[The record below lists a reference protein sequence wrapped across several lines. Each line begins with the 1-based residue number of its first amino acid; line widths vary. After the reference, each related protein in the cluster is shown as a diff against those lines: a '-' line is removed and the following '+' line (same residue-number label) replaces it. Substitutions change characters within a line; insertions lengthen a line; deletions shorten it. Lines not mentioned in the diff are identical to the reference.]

1 MKKLRVFAIFLLAAA
16 LAAVFTA
23 CRTAPVAGGITGLT
37 PLVRNAAVTGG
48 TLSNGM
54 NWLVM
59 KNTEPENRIYLRLAV
74 KAGAILED
82 DDQKGIAHL
91 VEHMAFN
98 GTEHFAKNDLV
109 DYFESIGMSFGP
121 EINAYTGFDE
131 TVYMLEI
138 PANEPAILEQS
149 LLVMR
154 DWAAGISFDPVEL
167 DKERGVVLE
176 EWRLGRGASG
186 RVQDRQIPFL
196 LNGSR
201 YAERLPIGDPEII
214 KHISR
219 ERVVDFYR
227 QWYRPELMSIILVGD
242 ADPAV
247 LQKAIESSLGTIP
260 PSASKQKRPEYPS
273 RAQKKPGILVIRDP
287 EISYTTIQLMEQ
299 VRSSNARTAADLRRQ
314 IASDMAFSI
323 FNNRLAEKTL
333 AANPQMLA
341 VRAGMQQVAK
351 PGTFSFLGMVPSEG
365 NFMQAFKELLSELAR
380 IEVHGV
386 TAAELEREKSSALD
400 SITQAW
406 LERDK
411 LNSAGYAGGL
421 VQSELYGDVMI
432 SVQDRYDL
440 YRSIVPQIT
449 LAELQTEIDRWY
461 TGRGKLLLVTASE
474 KAADIPSDA
483 ELLAL
488 WQDWKP
494 ETALAAY
501 TENNLD
507 RPLYD
512 LPLNERTGSGKIQK
526 EETVSQNGIKQW
538 TLSNGARVLVY
549 PTAFKANDV
558 LFSAYSKGGS
568 SLESDASFPSA
579 AVATSYAQMSGL
591 NGFSAV
597 ELQKKLAGKT
607 VSAGTW
613 LDENWEGLYG
623 SSSTADME
631 TLFQLVNLSFTRP
644 YFSADAYDALMSQL
658 KTVSRSRLNEP
669 DEVFADFKTHLLYGK
684 EIRRANLSE
693 AFVSAVKAD
702 AAEAAYRARF
712 ADAGDFTFVF
722 AGSLDEAKLKQYVE
736 TYIAGLPS
744 SGTKEEA
751 KPLGITFPSGIRED
765 TLKLGIDRKSRVFLS
780 FGGKTTAGER
790 ESELFDALA
799 SLLQIRLREVIRED
813 MSGSYGVRVSGN
825 LVTYPE
831 TYFETS
837 IEFGCEPGREESLAR
852 AVLEQIEWLEAA
864 PVPETYLT
872 KLRENWRS
880 DQEEGLRNNRFWLN
894 RIVNFSMEGRA
905 LDGIS
910 ATAEVPALLTGER
923 MQELAKKYF
932 DTGNYVKAYLMPK
945 E

>member
-1 MKKLRVFAIFLLAAA
+1 MKKLRVLALFLLAVG
-16 LAAVFTA
+16 LVS
-23 CRTAPVAGGITGLT
+23 CRSYSGTSGSTGST
-37 PLVRNAAVTGG
+37 PLVQNAAVTGG
-48 TLSNGM
+48 KLSNGM
-54 NWLVM
+54 SWLTM
-59 KNTEPENRIYLRLAV
+59 KNSEPENRIYLRLAV

-98 GTEHFAKNDLV
+98 GTEHFAKNDLI

-138 PANEPAILEQS
+138 PADDPAILEQS

-154 DWAAGISFDPVEL
+154 DWATGLSFDPVEL

-176 EWRLGRGASG
+176 EWRLGRGAGG
-186 RVQDRQIPFL
+186 RIQDKQIPFL

-219 ERVVDFYR
+219 DRVVDFYR
-227 QWYRPELMSIILVGD
+227 KWYRPELMSIILVGD
-242 ADPAV
+242 ADTTV
-247 LQKAIESSLGTIP
+247 LQKAVEASLGTIP
-260 PSASKQKRPEYPS
+260 TSASKQKRPEYTS
-273 RAQKKPGILVIRDP
+273 KSEKKPAVLVIRDS

-299 VRSSNARTAADLRRQ
+299 VRTVNTRTAADLRKQ

-333 AANPQMLA
+333 IANPQMLA
-341 VRAGMQQVAK
+341 AQAGMQKVAK

-365 NFMQAFKELLSELAR
+365 NFTQAFKELLTELGR
-380 IEVHGV
+380 IELYGV

-411 LNSAGYAGGL
+411 LNSAGYAGAL

-440 YRSIVPQIT
+440 YQSIVPQIT
-449 LAELQTEIDRWY
+449 LAELKTEIDRWY

-474 KAADIPSDA
+474 KTADIPSDSD
-483 ELLAL
+483 LLSL
-488 WQDWKP
+488 WQNWKP
-494 ETALAAY
+494 ETTLAAY

-512 LPLNERTGSGKIQK
+512 LTGSGKILK
-526 EETVSQNGIKQW
+526 EEIVSRNGIKQW

-549 PTAFKANDV
+549 PTAFKANEV
-558 LFSAYSKGGS
+558 LFTAFSKGGS
-568 SLESDASFPSA
+568 SLSGDADYPSA
-579 AVATSYAQMSGL
+579 AIATSFAQMSGL

-607 VSAGTW
+607 VSVGTW
-613 LDENWEGLYG
+613 LDESWEGVHG
-623 SSSTADME
+623 SSSAGDME

-644 YFSADAYDALMSQL
+644 YFTADAFDALMSQL
-658 KTVSRSRLNEP
+658 HTVVRSRQNEP
-669 DEVFADFKTHLLYGK
+669 NEVFSDLKRRLLYGTNV
-684 EIRRANLSE
+684 RRANFNE
-693 AFVSAVKAD
+693 EIVTAMKAGN
-702 AAEAAYRARF
+702 AETAYRQRF

-722 AGSLDEAKLKQYVE
+722 VGSLDEPKLKQLVE
-736 TYIAGLPS
+736 TYIAVLPS
-744 SGTKEEA
+744 SGTKETA
-751 KPLGITFPSGIRED
+751 RPLGINFPSGIRED
-765 TLKLGIDRKSRVFLS
+765 TLRMGIDPKSQVFLA
-780 FGGKTTAGER
+780 FGGKPITGER
-790 ESELFDALA
+790 ETELFKALNA
-799 SLLQIRLREVIRED
+799 LLQIRLREVIRED
-813 MSGSYGVRVSGN
+813 MSGSYGVRVSGF
-825 LVTYPE
+825 LETYPE
-831 TYFETS
+831 SSFETS
-837 IEFGCEPGREESLAR
+837 IEFGCEPGREESLSK
-852 AVLEQIEWLEAA
+852 AVFEQIEWLKSA
-864 PVPETYLT
+864 PVPESYIT
-872 KLRENWRS
+872 KLRENWRR

-894 RIVNFSMEGRA
+894 RIFSFSTEGRP

-910 ATAEVPALLTGER
+910 ATSDVTALLTGVR

-932 DTGNYVKAYLMPK
+932 NTGNYVKAYLMPK
-945 E
+945 K

>member
-1 MKKLRVFAIFLLAAA
+1 MKKLRVFAIFLLGAALAAA
-16 LAAVFTA
+16 LAA
-23 CRTAPVAGGITGLT
+23 CRTVPGDGGITGRT
-37 PLVRNAAVTGG
+37 PLVRNAVVTGG

-54 NWLVM
+54 SWLTM
-59 KNTEPENRIYLRLAV
+59 RNSEPENRIYLRLAV
-74 KAGAILED
+74 RAGAILED

-98 GTEHFAKNDLV
+98 GTEHFAKNDLI

-138 PANEPAILEQS
+138 PADDPAILEQS

-154 DWAAGISFDPVEL
+154 DWAAGISFDPAEL
-167 DKERGVVLE
+167 DKERGVVIE

-201 YAERLPIGDPEII
+201 YAGRLPIGDPEII
-214 KHISR
+214 KKIPR

-227 QWYRPELMSIILVGD
+227 KWYRPELMSIILVGD

-247 LQKAIESSLGTIP
+247 LQKAVEASLGTIP
-260 PSASKQKRPEYPS
+260 ASASKQKRPEYPS
-273 RAQKKPGILVIRDP
+273 KAQKKPGVLVIRDP

-341 VRAGMQQVAK
+341 VQAGMQQVAK

-365 NFMQAFKELLSELAR
+365 NFTQAFKELLAELGR
-380 IEVHGV
+380 IELHGV
-386 TAAELEREKSSALD
+386 TEAELEREKSSALD
-400 SITQAW
+400 GITQAW

-440 YRSIVPQIT
+440 YRAIVPQIT
-449 LAELQTEIDRWY
+449 LAELKNEIDRWY
-461 TGRGKLLLVTASE
+461 TGRGKLLLVTSSE
-474 KAADIPSDA
+474 KATDIPSDA
-483 ELLAL
+483 ELLDL
-488 WQDWKP
+488 WQNWKP
-494 ETALAAY
+494 ETVLAAY

-512 LPLNERTGSGKIQK
+512 LSGSGKIVK
-526 EETVSQNGIKQW
+526 EQTVSRDGIKQW
-538 TLSNGARVLVY
+538 TLSNGARVLIF
-549 PTAFKANDV
+549 PTAFKANEV
-558 LFSAYSKGGS
+558 LFSAFSKGGS
-568 SLESDASFPSA
+568 SLVSDADFPSA
-579 AVATSYAQMSGL
+579 AITTSFAQMSGL

-631 TLFQLVNLSFTRP
+631 TLLQLANLSFTRP
-644 YFSADAYDALMSQL
+644 YFSADAYDALLSQL
-658 KTVSRSRLNEP
+658 HTVARSRQNEP
-669 DEVFADFKTHLLYGK
+669 DEVFSDLKTRLMYGTNV
-684 EIRRANLSE
+684 RRANLSE
-693 AFVSAVKAD
+693 DFVNAVKPEV
-702 AAEAAYRARF
+702 AEAAYRARF

-736 TYIAGLPS
+736 TYIASLPS
-744 SGTKEEA
+744 SERKEEA
-751 KPLGITFPSGIRED
+751 KPLGIAFPAGVRED
-765 TLKLGIDRKSRVFLS
+765 VLKMGIEAKSRVFLA
-780 FGGKTTAGER
+780 FGGRATAGER
-790 ESELFDALA
+790 ETELFDALA

-831 TYFETS
+831 TTFEAS

-852 AVLEQIEWLEAA
+852 AVLEQIEWLESA
-864 PVPETYLT
+864 PVPETYMT
-872 KLRENWRS
+872 KLRENWRR

-894 RIVNFSMEGRA
+894 RIASFSMQGRP
-905 LDGIS
+905 LDGIA
-910 ATAEVPALLTGER
+910 ATAEVTALLTGER
-923 MQELAKKYF
+923 MQAMAKKYF
-932 DTGNYVKAYLMPK
+932 DTDNYVKAVLMPK